1 MEKKE
6 PPVKVGRVYSIN
18 RSFQKGSL
26 KKPVGYGYFKLGV
39 GMAGDAHSNSAEP
52 EFQVSLLAYEDYALH
67 AHEVPLGNFGENI
80 TTKGIELK
88 NLPIGTQIH
97 IGKQVLLQIGQI
109 GKECHSD
116 SALKNEQG
124 VCLISS
130 NGVFAYVRAEGEIFE
145 GDEIRIIS
153 SD

>member
-1 MEKKE
+1 MKKKE
-6 PPVKVGRVYSIN
+6 PPAKIGKVYSIN
-18 RSFQKGSL
+18 RSYQKGSQ

-52 EFQVSLLAYEDYALH
+52 EFQVSLLAYEDYESH
-67 AHEVPLGNFGENI
+67 PYEVPLGNFGENI

-109 GKECHSD
+109 GKECHSA
-116 SALKNEQG
+116 SALKDKQG

-130 NGVFAYVRAEGEIFE
+130 NGVFTYVRAEGEIFE
-145 GDEIRIIS
+145 GDEIRIIRP
-153 SD
+153 D